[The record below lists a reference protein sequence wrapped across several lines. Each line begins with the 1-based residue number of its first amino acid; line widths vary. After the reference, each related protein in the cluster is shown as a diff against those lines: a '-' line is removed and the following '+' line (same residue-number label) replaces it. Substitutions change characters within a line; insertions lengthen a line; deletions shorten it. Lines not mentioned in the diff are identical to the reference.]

1 MSFMP
6 FWPQGTEY
14 FHCAKEPRRS
24 VSGSPPTVW
33 SCQVWQAHQKGSS
46 QACHN
51 CTLMTSQAVG
61 PSPAPNVKQQ
71 SPENAQMPES
81 SPQSLDIIYLTCLK
95 RVLNVI
101 RLKAL
106 VPGRFLQESSSNSW
120 WQSSARASI

>member
-6 FWPQGTEY
+6 FWPQGTKH
-14 FHCAKEPRRS
+14 FHCAEEPRRS
-24 VSGSPPTVW
+24 IFGSPPTVW
-33 SCQVWQAHQKGSS
+33 SRQVWQAHQKGSS
-46 QACHN
+46 QPCHN

-71 SPENAQMPES
+71 SPENAQMPELS
-81 SPQSLDIIYLTCLK
+81 AQSLDIIHLTRLK

-106 VPGRFLQESSSNSW
+106 VPGRSLQEPSSNSW
-120 WQSSARASI
+120 WQYSARASV

>member
-1 MSFMP
+1 
-6 FWPQGTEY
+6 
-14 FHCAKEPRRS
+14 
-24 VSGSPPTVW
+24 
-33 SCQVWQAHQKGSS
+33 
-46 QACHN
+46 
-51 CTLMTSQAVG
+51 MTSQAVG